1 MPKNQNMKLYLTSFI
16 LLFTIA
22 TFAQTKIHQ
31 QAVIYTTMNIIAP
44 EEEDVQN
51 LQSNQEMRGGM
62 NFRNMMDGETKFIT
76 YLKNDSIKTNIK
88 SEMGRFAIYRDNNK
102 KITTSIMEMM
112 GNKMGFYTSDSEQ
125 VVMQKQRDSMMQE
138 RRKKDTSAKRTS
150 LIDRDNLSTD
160 IIKTNETKKIA
171 GILCNKA
178 FIVST
183 RFMMNK
189 DTAIVWYAPDIKLK
203 NLNSTGGFSNLPGM
217 VSNMVPTLKGLDNV
231 DGFVMGYTTKM
242 RRNRILD
249 VAVTKI
255 ELDKEIDNKEFS
267 LPKDVELKPMRE
279 MRMMFGGGRDGFNRG
294 GRD

>member
-1 MPKNQNMKLYLTSFI
+1 MKFSLINF
-16 LLFTIA
+16 LLWMSLFVT
-22 TFAQTKIHQ
+22 AQENVRQ

-51 LQSNQEMRGGM
+51 LQSNQEIRGGM

-76 YLKNDSIKTNIK
+76 YLKNDSVKTNIK
-88 SEMGRFAIYRDNNK
+88 SEMGRFAIYRNNALK
-102 KITTSIMEMM
+102 STVSIVEMM

-125 VVMQKQRDSMMQE
+125 VMMQKQRDSMMQE
-138 RRKKDTSAKRTS
+138 RRKKDTSMKRTPP
-150 LIDRDNLSTD
+150 IDRDNATVE
-160 IIKTNETKKIA
+160 IIKTDETKKIA
-171 GILCNKA
+171 GIICNKA

-189 DTAIVWYAPDIKLK
+189 DTAVVWYAPDIKLK
-203 NLNSTGGFSNLPGM
+203 NLNSTGGFNNLPGM
-217 VSNMVPTLKGLDNV
+217 MSNMVPALKGLDNLE
-231 DGFVMGYTTKM
+231 GFVMSYNTKM

-249 VAVTKI
+249 VTVTKV

>member
-1 MPKNQNMKLYLTSFI
+1 MKLYTTFFLLSLSFVVS
-16 LLFTIA
+16 
-22 TFAQTKIHQ
+22 AQNKTHF

-44 EEEDVQN
+44 EEEDIQN
-51 LQSNQEMRGGM
+51 LQNNQDFRGGM

-76 YLKNDSIKTNIK
+76 YLKNDSVKTSIK
-88 SEMGRFAIYRDNNK
+88 SEMGRFAIYRDNSK
-102 KITTSIMEMM
+102 KSTVSIMEIM
-112 GNKMGFYTSDSEQ
+112 GTKMGFYTTDSEQ

-138 RRKKDTSAKRTS
+138 RRKRDTSSKKMPA
-150 LIDRDNLSTD
+150 IDRNSSPE
-160 IIKTNETKKIA
+160 IIKTSETKKIA

-183 RFMMNK
+183 SLMMNK
-189 DTAIVWYAPDIKLK
+189 DTATVWYAPDIKLN

-217 VSNMVPTLKGLDNV
+217 MGNMVPTLKGLENLE
-231 DGFVMGYTTKM
+231 GFVMGYSTKM
-242 RRNRILD
+242 RRNRMLE

-255 ELDKEIDNKEFS
+255 ELDKEVENKEFA